1 MENRKAYAFAHLG
14 GDLELGLLR
23 LRGVGLANM
32 LFPWARYVVGARKFG
47 LQKIAPTWS
56 QIAHRH
62 WIRND
67 EDKRWYGDLFHPA
80 ADEITGPGRLRRLA
94 TLKRRLESEAGKFA
108 DDPKSMIV
116 FSGKDDYFRDV
127 LAEHATVRE
136 ALLKITEPKRIRPLS
151 EGYSPAIAVH
161 VRLGDFKAANVPAGV
176 SVTNTR
182 MTNTRISMDW
192 YVNIIQG
199 LRAQLGDLKVEV
211 FSDGTDEELRPLTS
225 LSGVARKT
233 FGSSI
238 ADILALSCSAIL
250 VSSGSTFSMWAS
262 YLGRQPV
269 VWHPGRLFQR
279 LFLDCPEAEIESSG
293 KFPSA
298 FLDHCYRSLSAKGN
312 VVLV

>member
-1 MENRKAYAFAHLG
+1 MTLGIPRFHQRTTNHKDGDDLQNGRAYAFAHLG
-14 GDLELGLLR
+14 GDLDLGLLR

-32 LFPWARYVVGARKFG
+32 LFPWARYVVAARKLR

-67 EDKRWYGDLFHPA
+67 DDKRWYGDLFHSA
-80 ADEITGPGRLRRLA
+80 SDEITGSTRLRRLG
-94 TLKRRLESEAGKFA
+94 TLTRRTESDAGKFA
-108 DDPKSMIV
+108 NDPKSLIV
-116 FSGKDDYFRDV
+116 FSGRHDYFHEV
-127 LAEHATVRE
+127 LTEYATVRA
-136 ALLKITEPKRIRPLS
+136 ALMEITEPKHIRPLT

-182 MTNTRISMDW
+182 ISMDW

-199 LRAQLGDLKVEV
+199 LRPELGDLKVDV
-211 FSDGTDEELRPLTS
+211 FSDGTDEELRPLTT
-225 LSGVARKT
+225 LSGSHRKT

-262 YLGRQPV
+262 YFRSPTGCLA
-269 VWHPGRLFQR
+269 PGQTISET
-279 LFLDCPEAEIESSG
+279 P
-293 KFPSA
+293 P
-298 FLDHCYRSLSAKGN
+298 
-312 VVLV
+312 